1 MKKTKEE
8 DLYRGAASW
17 ETDRLVSAKK
27 SESRAWWVAAIATVL
42 AIAAVFAVAALT
54 PLKTVKPFVLRVD
67 NTTGIVDVV
76 AGLENAKNRDY
87 SEVVDKYFLSKYI
100 RIRERY
106 LIPTLQSDRY
116 AVGLMSSQKVSQ
128 QYAEYTDPDRN
139 EKAPVRVYGNSASVT
154 VKIRLITFLSK
165 NVAIVRYTKLVERAG
180 QRNPPS
186 HWAATITFS
195 YTNAEMAPEDRLISP
210 LGFIVDDYR
219 NDPEFVG
226 E

>member
-1 MKKTKEE
+1 MKRQKKRICTGTRQAGKQIG
-8 DLYRGAASW
+8 LYLRKIGISC
-17 ETDRLVSAKK
+17 LVGCGYRHGK
-27 SESRAWWVAAIATVL
+27 

-165 NVAIVRYTKLVERAG
+165 MWLSCAIQNLWKERDNG
-180 QRNPPS
+180 TRLPTGRQPS
-186 HWAATITFS
+186 PFHTPTRKW
-195 YTNAEMAPEDRLISP
+195 RLKTA
-210 LGFIVDDYR
+210 
-219 NDPEFVG
+219 
-226 E
+226 